1 MTHEKASTLPM
12 EIKAGKYYITKARR
26 VVGPSREVN
35 DPWPHA
41 WALYSSNGRI
51 YEIEGVKPEEAF
63 DTELVEELKGSGM
76 THEEA
81 ITLLRELGNIY
92 AVALAEKGHNI
103 DDKSDLMNGLAAYY
117 MLDLK
122 GEFDYLD
129 EGVDKI
135 VRVIYEEV
143 RQRLSPIGIGE

>member
-1 MTHEKASTLPM
+1 MTHK
-12 EIKAGKYYITKARR
+12 
-26 VVGPSREVN
+26 
-35 DPWPHA
+35 
-41 WALYSSNGRI
+41 
-51 YEIEGVKPEEAF
+51 
-63 DTELVEELKGSGM
+63 
-76 THEEA
+76 EA

-117 MLDLK
+117 MLDLQ